1 MLVARSLKAQ
11 WTSSPTITLA
21 RGTRRTLFVEAVQ
34 ASEQA
39 ILTFSQT
46 CIPAILPTY
55 TTGIVVLTLLTRTLL
70 VSPIRYWVSWLFCP
84 ALLF

>member
-1 MLVARSLKAQ
+1 MLVARSLRAHG
-11 WTSSPTITLA
+11 TSGPTITLARGA

-55 TTGIVVLTLLTRTLL
+55 TTGIVVLTLLTRTFL
-70 VSPIRYWVSWLFCP
+70 VSPIRYWVS
-84 ALLF
+84 